1 MKGKIKDWVDE
12 PFIWNSD
19 EGWEKALK
27 DAVLCIKKY
36 LEDGAYGVLKSRSG
50 VGVGFVDGDIEI
62 IYKRGD

>member
-1 MKGKIKDWVDE
+1 MDE
-12 PFIWNSD
+12 PFTWSSD

-36 LEDGAYGVLKSRSG
+36 LEDGAYAGVLKSRSG